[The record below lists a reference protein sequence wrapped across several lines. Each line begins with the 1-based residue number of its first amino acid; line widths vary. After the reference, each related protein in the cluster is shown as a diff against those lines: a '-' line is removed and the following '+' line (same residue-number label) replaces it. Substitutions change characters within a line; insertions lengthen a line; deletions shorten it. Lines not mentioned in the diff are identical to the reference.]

1 LRISESLV
9 SLGLTVCVTSGSL
22 GSRAQTMKIVAPG
35 PTPKAPKPSPVSRP
49 NGGLR
54 LTCGTTGLEGKP
66 FLVATAVGGT
76 TPYTFT
82 VPAPAG
88 VTFNS
93 PDSQKNGSLF
103 VQQSSYAA
111 EQTATFDV
119 KVTDS
124 ASSRGTA
131 ELTCSINIVPTG
143 PGELDVECPGTGYV
157 NTAFVVCDVRGGAEP
172 YTYAASPL
180 PAPLALDKST
190 GIITGASTAGTVDNL
205 TITVTDKDNTQRSKI
220 CSITIKEQPKRNLNC
235 TVLPVG
241 AKECVGYGAA
251 KNANINTFWGTNAGF
266 VFFNQI
272 KSIYNGASNSET
284 VSADIGTLNFPFG
297 MQLNIGSNIQA
308 GSVPPTAVST
318 GTVPTL
324 SPSAAAQAAQNML
337 YGGTIYASG
346 AYPILA
352 AGGNR
357 INSPGSWGGML
368 DVAARE
374 GVDVQSFKA
383 GTSTGLTSPSFH
395 SSLQMEG
402 YAQMNSTNLPT
413 VGAGT
418 FAGALFIGGSYG
430 YSYTSHEYIRDYG
443 IASPS
448 NRLGQVSAGV
458 VLNGVAKLAFSKAF
472 GPSQTYFDGTIT
484 PTPSTPT
491 TINNFKTWSFELSY
505 QSAVPGSQ

>member
-1 LRISESLV
+1 
-9 SLGLTVCVTSGSL
+9 
-22 GSRAQTMKIVAPG
+22 MKIVSPG
-35 PTPKAPKPSPVSRP
+35 PTPRAPKPSPVSSL

-54 LTCGTTGLEGKP
+54 LSCGTTGPEGKP
-66 FLVATAVGGT
+66 FLVATAIGGRA
-76 TPYTFT
+76 PYTFT
-82 VPAPAG
+82 VTPAG
-88 VTFNS
+88 GVTYNTA
-93 PDSQKNGSLF
+93 DSQKNGSLF
-103 VQQSSYAA
+103 VEQSAYAA

-124 ASSRGTA
+124 SGSPGTA

-143 PGELDVECPGTGYV
+143 PGELDVECPGVGYV
-157 NTAFVVCDVRGGAEP
+157 NTAFVVADVRGGTEP
-172 YTYAASPL
+172 YSYVASPL
-180 PAPLALDKST
+180 PAPLALDKTT
-190 GIITGASTAGTVDNL
+190 GIITGASTAGTLDNV
-205 TITVTDKDNTQRSKI
+205 TITVIDKDTTQRSKM
-220 CSITIKEQPKRNLNC
+220 CSITVKEQPKKNLNC
-235 TVLPVG
+235 SVLPVG
-241 AKECVGYGAA
+241 VKECVGYGAA

-272 KSIYNGASNSET
+272 KSIYNEASNSET

-368 DVAARE
+368 DVAVRE
-374 GVDVQSFKA
+374 GVDIQSFKS
-383 GTSTGLTSPSFH
+383 GTSTGLTSPSSH
-395 SSLQMEG
+395 SSLQVEG

-413 VGAGT
+413 VGGGT
-418 FAGALFIGGSYG
+418 FAGALFVGGSYG

-448 NRLGQVSAGV
+448 NHLGQASAGV

-484 PTPSTPT
+484 PTPSKPT
-491 TINNFKTWSFELSY
+491 TVNNFKTWSFELSY
-505 QSAVPGSQ
+505 QSAAPGSK